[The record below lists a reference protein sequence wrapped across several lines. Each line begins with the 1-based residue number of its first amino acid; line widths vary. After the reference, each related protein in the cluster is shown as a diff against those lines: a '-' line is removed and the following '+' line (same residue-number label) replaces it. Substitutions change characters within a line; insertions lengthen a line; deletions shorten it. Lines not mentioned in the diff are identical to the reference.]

1 MGRRGCGCGL
11 LLLVLLG
18 VVGAGLAITASH
30 PYKTLPPV
38 QRSDAALQ
46 SATGKLLLLATSGIA
61 AKAQGQ
67 PVPFQVTFTDEE
79 LTSLM
84 AARMPSGLFSD
95 VVMRAGGGNLIEG
108 TATAHAGP
116 WQTPI
121 YFQATVVAE
130 GGHPTFKVLE
140 TKAGQL
146 GIPGIFDALLANAL
160 QGIPL
165 ANQVIT
171 VRDISLTT
179 VPGQTTIRGTAIP

>member
-11 LLLVLLG
+11 LVLVLLG
-18 VVGAGLAITASH
+18 VVVAGLAITASH

-46 SATGKLLLLATSGIA
+46 SATGKLLLIATSGIA

-95 VVMRAGGGNLIEG
+95 VVMRAGDGNVIEG
-108 TATAHAGP
+108 TATAHVGP
-116 WQTPI
+116 LQTPI
-121 YFQATVVAE
+121 YFRATVVAE

-171 VRDISLTT
+171 VQDISLTT